1 MPTSKNAQTDRPQLV
16 TTIAQLRQLV
26 GQARIAG
33 KTVGLVPTM
42 GALHE
47 GHLSLARASAA
58 ECDVTIVTIFV
69 NPTQFAPGEDFD
81 KYPRTLEAD
90 LDALADCDVDLVFAP
105 SSEEVYPAG
114 STTAVEPPHVA
125 LRWEGQCRPGH
136 FRGVTMI
143 VLKLFNMAMANVAY
157 FGQKDY
163 QQALA
168 IRHMVRD
175 LNVPIRIRV
184 CPIVREPDGL
194 AMSSRNRYLDDQ
206 QRRQAL
212 ALSAGLRL
220 AERGVRQGKDD
231 AAAITAGV
239 RQLLTDAGIER
250 IDYVALA
257 NPDTLEPVTEAWRS
271 AVALIA
277 AYVGDT
283 RLIDN
288 CLIERP

>member
-1 MPTSKNAQTDRPQLV
+1 MPRSLTAEANRPQTA
-16 TTIAQLRQLV
+16 TTIAQLRQFV
-26 GQARIAG
+26 ARARAAG

-47 GHLSLARASAA
+47 GHLSLARASSA

-69 NPTQFAPGEDFD
+69 NPTQFGPNEDFE
-81 KYPRTLEAD
+81 KYPRTLETD
-90 LDALADCDVDLVFAP
+90 IDALSDCDVDLVFAP

-114 STTAVEPPHVA
+114 SSTVVEPPQVA
-125 LRWEGQCRPGH
+125 ELLEGECRPEH
-136 FRGVTMI
+136 FRGVTTI
-143 VLKLFNMAMANVAY
+143 VLKLFNMATADVAY

-163 QQALA
+163 QQALV

-175 LNVPIRIRV
+175 LNVPVRVCV

-212 ALSAGLRL
+212 ALSASLNL
-220 AERGVRQGKDD
+220 AEREVRRGEGE
-231 AAAITAGV
+231 AAAITAGM
-239 RQLLTDAGIER
+239 RQVLMDAGIEQ
-250 IDYVALA
+250 IDYVAFA
-257 NPDTLEPVTEAWRS
+257 DPDTLEPVAGAWDS

-283 RLIDN
+283 HLIDN
-288 CLIERP
+288 CRIERS